1 MVGAPRYEIGVF
13 VTLPAQPTG
22 TTDLDRKDRQS
33 GNQQWWT
40 DNTMSY
46 DWKDSI
52 AAEKYSAAW
61 YDEIDQRFLHGAR
74 LFNASANP
82 FAPLMGLES
91 LAGKRVLEIGCGMGM
106 HSEMLV
112 KAGAELTAIDISP
125 TSIESSKR
133 RFANKGLTADFR
145 QMDAE
150 HLDFVADS
158 FDMVWS
164 WGVIHHSAH
173 TGRIVR
179 EIHRVVKPGGRAGI
193 MVYATDGMSAYIT
206 ILRRYVFGF
215 WRGKSLDDYLW
226 HDADGFT
233 ARFYTKDGWR
243 DLLSTFFEPVEVQ
256 LCGQDADVVPL
267 PRRLRR
273 PFLKLLSAE
282 RQRRIAAQWGSMIFA
297 SMTKPV

>member
-1 MVGAPRYEIGVF
+1 
-13 VTLPAQPTG
+13 VTNPVQPTG
-22 TTDLDRKDRQS
+22 TTELDRQDRQS

-52 AAEKYSAAW
+52 ASEKYSAGW
-61 YDEIDQRFLHGAR
+61 YDEIDQRFLFGAR
-74 LFNASANP
+74 LFNASTNP
-82 FAPLMGLES
+82 FTPLMGLDQ

-112 KAGAELTAIDISP
+112 RAGANLTAIDISP

-133 RFANKGLTADFR
+133 RFALKGLEGEFC

-150 HLDFVADS
+150 HLDFPDDH
-158 FDMVWS
+158 FDFVWS
-164 WGVIHHSAH
+164 WGVIHHSAY

-179 EIHRVVKPGGRAGI
+179 EIHRVLKPGGRAGI

-206 ILRRYVFGF
+206 FVRRYLFGF
-215 WRGKSLDDYLW
+215 WRGKSLDDLLW
-226 HDADGFT
+226 KDADGFT
-233 ARFYTKDGWR
+233 ARFYTKDAWR
-243 DLLSTFFEPVEVQ
+243 DLLSTFFEPVTVQ

-267 PRRLRR
+267 PRQMRR
-273 PFLKLLSAE
+273 PLLKLISPK
-282 RQRRIAAQWGSMIFA
+282 RQRRMAAQWGSMIFA
-297 SMTKPV
+297 HATKPDK